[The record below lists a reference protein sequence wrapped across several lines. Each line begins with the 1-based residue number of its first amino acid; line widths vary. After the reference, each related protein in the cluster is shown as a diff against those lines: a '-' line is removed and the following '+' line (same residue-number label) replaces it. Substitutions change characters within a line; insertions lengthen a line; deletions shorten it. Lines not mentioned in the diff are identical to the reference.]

1 MSEQTK
7 KASSTD
13 TPSGGLPG
21 VGDLL
26 SLLSGVNPVVA
37 AGKALET
44 VVGLT
49 SEIVQ
54 SIATFNDTMTEM
66 NKVAHRVNALLD
78 DIEKPMREMVPILE
92 ISLKQAKGTLKKVD
106 GVINQVGSL
115 PADVAK
121 AVGILGDL
129 AGRLGPLAQFAESAG
144 GLFGMRGS
152 SSNTNTD

>member
-1 MSEQTK
+1 MSAQAK
-7 KASSTD
+7 KTSSTD
-13 TPSGGLPG
+13 SSSGSLPG

-26 SLLSGVNPVVA
+26 SLLGGVNPVVA

-44 VVGLT
+44 IVGLT
-49 SEIVQ
+49 GEIVQ

-66 NKVAHRVNALLD
+66 NKAAHRVNALLD
-78 DIEKPMREMVPILE
+78 DIEEPVRDMVPILQ
-92 ISLKQAKGTLKKVD
+92 ISLKQAKNTLKKVD
-106 GVINQVGSL
+106 GVVSQVGSL
-115 PADVAK
+115 PSDVAK

-152 SSNTNTD
+152 SGNTNT